1 MGLGLGYCLDG
12 GFEDGSGLQRCKI
25 DPQCALCLLGQNMG
39 YPSGVDYHLVGT
51 GVALFI
57 PVHPYAFTPDGDL
70 GMMVTH
76 CIFSWCSR
84 STATVN

>member
-1 MGLGLGYCLDG
+1 
-12 GFEDGSGLQRCKI
+12 
-25 DPQCALCLLGQNMG
+25 MG
-39 YPSGVDYHLVGT
+39 YPSGADYHLVGT

-70 GMMVTH
+70 GIMVTH